1 VGVRTLAARAPGARR
16 RTRQEIAV
24 KLTVRTKLLGSF
36 LAVVALMLAVG
47 VVAIGKIGSIH
58 EVTKAFGEDTIPSAL
73 TAGSIQS
80 DVNRVRKDQLRQV
93 SSAALHPE
101 DPRFAADAADAVEE
115 SLASIQADLGR
126 GRRLADE
133 AADRA
138 PLDRF
143 DRAWQAYLQAASP
156 FVAQTEQ
163 RRYGPALRTLTE
175 GAADVAYDDVKAA
188 MTALTAR
195 QAAHVA
201 RENALAE
208 SVVSSARAWVFGLLV
223 AAVVV
228 ALALALL
235 LSRQLGN
242 GLRQLLAAA
251 RGIAAGDVEQRVEVS
266 SRDELGETGAAFR
279 EMIAYLDEMAVAAR
293 SIAAGDLAVDVR
305 PKSARDALGTAF
317 HEMSEE
323 LRAALGDRSCLDQL
337 AARMDSLGS
346 NCLASLD
353 EALTAVAAGD
363 LTRTVEPVTTPI
375 TAADG
380 HQLGSLAEYFN
391 ATLAR
396 TRASVI
402 SYNGM
407 REKVTTMLHDITRES
422 QAVAAASQQMAT
434 TSEESGRAVGEIAS
448 AVGEVAAGAERQ
460 VRTVSEA
467 RELTEE
473 VVLATRSSSQNAEE
487 TARAAEQARTVAEQG
502 ATAIAEATDAM
513 QAVQS
518 SSADVTATIRALGEK
533 SDQIGGIVAT
543 ITGIAE
549 QTNLLALNAAI
560 EAARAGEQGR
570 GFAVVAE
577 EVRKLAE
584 ESQVAASSIGGLISQ
599 IQRETGRAVDVVESG
614 AQRTSDGVETVEQ
627 ARTSFLQIG
636 SSVEDMSGRVQQIA
650 ASVAEIADSAGRMQS
665 NMAEVAFV
673 AEQSSASTEQVSAS
687 TQQTS
692 ASTQEIAASAL
703 SLSRT
708 AEELDR
714 LVAQFKLAQV

>member
-1 VGVRTLAARAPGARR
+1 MPEDTE
-16 RTRQEIAV
+16 EIAV
-24 KLTVRTKLLGSF
+24 KLTVRMKLLGSF

-58 EVTKAFGEDTIPSAL
+58 DVTKAFGEDTIPSAL

-101 DPRFAADAADAVEE
+101 DPRYAADAAEAVETA
-115 SLASIQADLGR
+115 LAAIRADVAR
-126 GRRLADE
+126 SRRLADD

-138 PLDRF
+138 PLEQF
-143 DRAWQAYLQAASP
+143 DRAWAAYLAAASP
-156 FVAQTEQ
+156 YVAQTEQ

-175 GAADVAYDDVKAA
+175 GPADVAYDDVKAA
-188 MTALTAR
+188 MEALTAR
-195 QAAHVA
+195 QTAVVA
-201 RENALAE
+201 GQNDHAE
-208 SVVSSARAWVFGLLV
+208 SVVSSARTLVVGLLV
-223 AAVVV
+223 VAVLV
-228 ALALALL
+228 ALTLALL

-251 RGIAAGDVEQRVEVS
+251 RGIAGGDVDQRVDVRS
-266 SRDELGETGAAFR
+266 HDELGETGAAFR
-279 EMIAYLDEMAVAAR
+279 EMIVYLDEMAVAAR
-293 SIAAGDLAVDVR
+293 SIAAGDLAVEVR
-305 PKSARDALGTAF
+305 PKSDRDALGNAF
-317 HEMSEE
+317 QEMSEE

-346 NCLASLD
+346 NCLAGL
-353 EALTAVAAGD
+353 EQALTAVADGD
-363 LTRTVEPVTTPI
+363 LTRTVVPVTTPI
-375 TAADG
+375 AAADG
-380 HQLGSLAEYFN
+380 KQVGRLAEYFN

-396 TRASVI
+396 TQASVV

-407 REKVTTMLHDITRES
+407 REKVTTMLQDISRES
-422 QAVAAASQQMAT
+422 QTVAAASQQMAT
-434 TSEESGRAVGEIAS
+434 TSEESGRAVGEIAA

-460 VRTVSEA
+460 VRTVAEA
-467 RELTEE
+467 RRLAEQ
-473 VVLATRSSSQNAEE
+473 VVGVTHSSSSDAEE
-487 TARAAEQARTVAEQG
+487 TATAAEQARAVAEQG
-502 ATAIAEATDAM
+502 AGAISLASDAM
-513 QAVQS
+513 EAVQS
-518 SSADVTATIRALGEK
+518 SSSEVTATIRALGEK
-533 SDQIGGIVAT
+533 SGQIGGIVDT

-584 ESQVAASSIGGLISQ
+584 ESQEAASTIAGLIAE
-599 IQRETGRAVDVVESG
+599 IQRETGHAVEVVVSG

-627 ARTSFLQIG
+627 ARASFLQIG
-636 SSVEDMSGRVQQIA
+636 TSVEDMSGRVQQIA
-650 ASVAEIADSAGRMQS
+650 ASVAEIADTATRMER
-665 NMAEVAFV
+665 NMSEVAAV
-673 AEQSSASTEQVSAS
+673 AEQSSASTAQVSAS

-692 ASTQEIAASAL
+692 ASTQEIAASAQ

-714 LVAQFKLAQV
+714 LVAQFTLA

>member
-1 VGVRTLAARAPGARR
+1 MLEDTE
-16 RTRQEIAV
+16 EIAV

-58 EVTKAFGEDTIPSAL
+58 DVTKAFGEDTIPSAL
-73 TAGSIQS
+73 AAGSIQS

-101 DPRFAADAADAVEE
+101 DPRFAADAAEAVEE
-115 SLASIQADLGR
+115 SLASIQADLAR
-126 GRRLADE
+126 SRRLADD

-138 PLDRF
+138 PLEQF
-143 DRAWQAYLQAASP
+143 DRAWLAYLEAASP
-156 FVAQTEQ
+156 YVALTEQ

-175 GAADVAYDDVKAA
+175 GTADVAYDDVKAA
-188 MTALTAR
+188 MEALTAR
-195 QAAHVA
+195 QSTVVA
-201 RENALAE
+201 GQNDHAE
-208 SVVSSARAWVFGLLV
+208 SVVSSARALVFGLLV
-223 AAVVV
+223 VAVVV
-228 ALALALL
+228 ALTLALL

-251 RGIAAGDVEQRVEVS
+251 RGIAGGDVDQRVEVRT
-266 SRDELGETGAAFR
+266 RDELGETGVAFR

-293 SIAAGDLAVDVR
+293 SIAAGELAVDVR
-305 PKSARDALGTAF
+305 PKSDRDALGNAF

-346 NCLASLD
+346 NCLAGL
-353 EALTAVAAGD
+353 EQALTAVAEGD

-375 TAADG
+375 TAAG
-380 HQLGSLAEYFN
+380 GQQIGRLAEYFN

-396 TRASVI
+396 TQASVV

-407 REKVTTMLHDITRES
+407 REKVTTMLHDISRES
-422 QAVAAASQQMAT
+422 QTVAAASQQMAT
-434 TSEESGRAVGEIAS
+434 TSEESGRAVGEIAA

-460 VRTVSEA
+460 VRTVAEA
-467 RELTEE
+467 RSLAEQ
-473 VVLATRSSSQNAEE
+473 VVGVTHSSSSDAEE
-487 TARAAEQARTVAEQG
+487 TATAAEQARAVAEQG
-502 ATAIAEATDAM
+502 AGAISLASDAM
-513 QAVQS
+513 EAVQTS
-518 SSADVTATIRALGEK
+518 STEVTATIRALGEK
-533 SDQIGGIVAT
+533 SGQIGGIVDT

-584 ESQVAASSIGGLISQ
+584 ESQEAASTIAGLIAE
-599 IQRETGRAVDVVESG
+599 IQRETGHAVEVVVSG

-627 ARTSFLQIG
+627 ARESFLQIG
-636 SSVEDMSGRVQQIA
+636 TSVEDMSGRVQQIA
-650 ASVAEIADSAGRMQS
+650 ASVAEIADTARRMQR
-665 NMAEVAFV
+665 NMSEVAAV

-692 ASTQEIAASAL
+692 ASTQEIAASAQ

-714 LVAQFKLAQV
+714 LVAQFTLA